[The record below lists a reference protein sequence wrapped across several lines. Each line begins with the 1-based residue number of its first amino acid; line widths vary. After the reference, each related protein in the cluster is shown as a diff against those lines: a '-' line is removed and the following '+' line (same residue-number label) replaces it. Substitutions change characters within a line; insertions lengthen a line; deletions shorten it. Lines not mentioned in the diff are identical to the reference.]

1 MSWTF
6 DKAFL
11 NPSLPVIFTDV
22 CPWGILNPSFPLALT
37 CERCLTEIK
46 RETNRKTSKTHLIRE
61 ILRDTHKCSGWNE
74 APDILTLSKD
84 KIFSYL
90 FRMLSHMLQ
99 PPRLSDL
106 RGVKKKSLTLG
117 CFGFKV
123 AWTFVER
130 ALISLGVLER
140 LVDER
145 WLDFCCPRIWYA
157 LNRQMWAKSSQCIK
171 GYSPVLQNTYKLL
184 EKLFKKHSFLY
195 QV

>member
-106 RGVKKKSLTLG
+106 RGVKKKIPYS
-117 CFGFKV
+117 
-123 AWTFVER
+123 
-130 ALISLGVLER
+130 GVLWVQSGLNICR
-140 LVDER
+140 KSLNFFRGYWNLGPGKTCR
-145 WLDFCCPRIWYA
+145 WEMTW
-157 LNRQMWAKSSQCIK
+157 
-171 GYSPVLQNTYKLL
+171 LL
-184 EKLFKKHSFLY
+184 LPKNLICFE
-195 QV
+195 